1 MNDTSDKSYIFNI
14 YSLHGFTGSGEDFS
28 LLNKSIE
35 SQLEGLPVL
44 INWHCP
50 SLPGHGDSFDLD
62 CSIQGQYNFLVE
74 YIKTRESQVKL
85 CHDPKVFKNILI
97 AYSMGSRLGL
107 YHAIQQTDF
116 WDAVV
121 LIGVNPGIQLETE
134 RCKRREFD
142 KKLSEKIG
150 KHGLSWFLDYWK
162 ELPLIKT
169 QSKAPDDF
177 YRAMHQRK
185 KSLNYKG
192 VQKSLV
198 DFGQGVFPDLWGE
211 IQHIKSPIL
220 LINGNLDAKYCKI
233 SQRFSEA
240 HTDAKFYTINDC
252 GHAPHIENPLAT
264 AKAITAFLKQRL
276 F

>member
-1 MNDTSDKSYIFNI
+1 MKDTSDKSYIFNI

-35 SQLEGLPVL
+35 AQLESVSVF
-44 INWHCP
+44 INWYCP

-62 CSIQGQYNFLVE
+62 CSIQGHYNFLDK
-74 YIKTRESQVKL
+74 YIKTRGSQAKA
-85 CHDPKVFKNILI
+85 CHETKVCKNILI

-121 LIGVNPGIQLETE
+121 LIGVNPGIQSETG
-134 RCKRREFD
+134 RAKRRESD
-142 KKLSEKIG
+142 RKISEKIG

-177 YRAMHQRK
+177 YQAMQERK
-185 KSLNYKG
+185 KSLNSKG

-211 IQHIKSPIL
+211 IQHIQSPIL
-220 LINGNLDAKYCKI
+220 LINGNRDVKYCKI
-233 SQRFSEA
+233 SQKISEA
-240 HTDAKFYTINDC
+240 HTDAEFYTINDC
-252 GHAPHIENPLAT
+252 GHAPHIENALAT
-264 AKAITAFLKQRL
+264 AEAITAFLKQRL

>member
-1 MNDTSDKSYIFNI
+1 MKDTSDKSYIFNI

-35 SQLEGLPVL
+35 AQLEGLSVF
-44 INWHCP
+44 INWYCP

-62 CSIQGQYNFLVE
+62 CSIQGQYNFLDQ
-74 YIKTRESQVKL
+74 YIKTRGSQSRA
-85 CHDPKVFKNILI
+85 CHETKVCKNILI

-121 LIGVNPGIQLETE
+121 LIGVNPGIQSEIE
-134 RCKRREFD
+134 RGKRRESD
-142 KKLSEKIG
+142 TELSEKIG
-150 KHGLSWFLDYWK
+150 KHGLAWFLDYWK

-177 YRAMHQRK
+177 YRAMHERK
-185 KSLNYKG
+185 KSLNSKG

-198 DFGQGVFPDLWGE
+198 DFGQGVF
-211 IQHIKSPIL
+211 
-220 LINGNLDAKYCKI
+220 LIYG
-233 SQRFSEA
+233 
-240 HTDAKFYTINDC
+240 AKFSISS
-252 GHAPHIENPLAT
+252 PLY
-264 AKAITAFLKQRL
+264 F
-276 F
+276 

>member
-1 MNDTSDKSYIFNI
+1 MKDTSDKSYIFNI

-28 LLNKSIE
+28 LLNKFIE
-35 SQLEGLPVL
+35 AQLEGLSVF
-44 INWHCP
+44 INWFCP

-62 CSIQGQYNFLVE
+62 CSIQGQYNFLDQ
-74 YIKTRESQVKL
+74 YIKTRGSQAKA
-85 CHDPKVFKNILI
+85 CHETKVYKNILI

-121 LIGVNPGIQLETE
+121 LIGVNPGIQSEIE
-134 RCKRREFD
+134 RGKRRESD
-142 KKLSEKIG
+142 TELAEKIG
-150 KHGLSWFLDYWK
+150 KYGLAWFLDYWK

-177 YRAMHQRK
+177 YRAMQERK
-185 KSLNYKG
+185 KSLNSKG

-211 IQHIKSPIL
+211 IEHIQSPIL
-220 LINGNLDAKYCKI
+220 LINGNLDVKYCEI
-233 SQRFSEA
+233 SQKISEA
-240 HTDAKFYTINDC
+240 HTDAEFHTINDC
-252 GHAPHIENPLAT
+252 GHAPHIENALAT
-264 AKAITAFLKQRL
+264 AKAITAFLKQR
-276 F
+276 FF